1 MRHNPIEDLNL
12 LHCDLVM
19 AAGMINTVTEAAM
32 SGECTQTDI
41 GNSLSILKEY
51 VDRRLDLLEDNN
63 RKLRGLSDLYEDTIS
78 DKDIARIFDNYIR
91 AAGEGGQEPE
101 ETAAYGKAHKS
112 LDLLPQDRQEP
123 LWRSIREAGAA
134 SRKRGFMEGYRRA
147 CSMITDM
154 EVDYGR

>member
-1 MRHNPIEDLNL
+1 MRHNPIKDLIL

-51 VDRRLDLLEDNN
+51 VDRRLDLLEENN

-78 DKDIARIFDNYIR
+78 DKDIARIYDNYIR
-91 AAGEGGQEPE
+91 VAREGGQEPE
-101 ETAAYGKAHKS
+101 ETVAYGKAHKS

-154 EVDYGR
+154 EAGYGK

>member
-32 SGECTQTDI
+32 SGECTLTEI

-51 VDRRLDLLEDNN
+51 VDRRLDLLEENN
-63 RKLRGLSDLYEDTIS
+63 RKLRGMSDLYEDTIS
-78 DKDIARIFDNYIR
+78 DKEIARIYDNYIK
-91 AAGEGGQEPE
+91 AAEKGGQEPE
-101 ETAAYGKAHKS
+101 EAAAYGRAHKG

-123 LWRSIREAGAA
+123 LWHSIREAGAA